1 MSRMLSLVTV
11 CIAVTSL
18 AVLATACGDSQP
30 DASSSVTTSRSRQA
44 DVSSLDGPRLVD
56 LHTFTLDAR
65 RPTRAFLRLDS
76 VQRLRIDVLA
86 KQPLQ
91 SCRVSQYAD
100 AGGSVIETRHI
111 TLADGREP
119 YDNDLVRYSFATP
132 RLEPGYYRIDLRG
145 KGPIVSFA
153 VDRRQ

>member
-18 AVLATACGDSQP
+18 AMLATACGDSRP

-44 DVSSLDGPRLVD
+44 DASSLDGPRLVD
-56 LHTFTLDAR
+56 LHAFTLDAR

-86 KQPLQ
+86 RQPL
-91 SCRVSQYAD
+91 
-100 AGGSVIETRHI
+100 
-111 TLADGREP
+111 
-119 YDNDLVRYSFATP
+119 
-132 RLEPGYYRIDLRG
+132 
-145 KGPIVSFA
+145 
-153 VDRRQ
+153 